1 MTGVQTCALP
11 ISNRVNPTRRNPARF
26 RDAKKPSG
34 GDTNHR
40 SLARTIDNGRRS
52 RTPML
57 VHHKASTGHS
67 NSAVNRF
74 HLDDDSG
81 QQVNSGGQDRP
92 VQNHVLH
99 FALGLDAIEGGIV
112 VNHLFHALKP
122 GLKAGVC
129 RPIIA
134 NCAPTWLPST
144 KRPST

>member
-1 MTGVQTCALP
+1 
-11 ISNRVNPTRRNPARF
+11 
-26 RDAKKPSG
+26 
-34 GDTNHR
+34 
-40 SLARTIDNGRRS
+40 
-52 RTPML
+52 ML

-67 NSAVNRF
+67 NSTVNRF
-74 HLDDDSG
+74 HLGDDSG

-144 KRPST
+144 KNPSTWWKPFAARQELLREVAGAGFGFSFFGFLISFF